1 MEHINEGMAYVSSFP
16 RLMTGNLLQNF
27 FFFVRNVST
36 RYSGLSIFD

>member
-27 FFFVRNVST
+27 FFFCEEC
-36 RYSGLSIFD
+36 FDQVLWPQYF